1 MDGDY
6 VLTASRVD
14 QERVGCIR
22 TFSGLYVNPLAMRPE
37 DIRIEDIAH
46 HLSNICRYTGACPQ
60 NYNVAQ
66 HSWLVSDRL
75 DARCASRE
83 LQLAGLLHDAGE
95 AYFNDIASPV
105 KKDPRMKWYRDL
117 EHETTKMI
125 FGVFGL
131 ASDLLALTKSVDDEL
146 FRDEVKTWWG
156 GEPCIFVWPQTLSE
170 RNFLERFHRL
180 NISRS

>member
-46 HLSNICRYTGACPQ
+46 HLSNLCRYTGACPE

-66 HSWLVSDRL
+66 HSVLVSWRL
-75 DARCASRE
+75 ETYGVSRE
-83 LQLAGLLHDAGE
+83 LQLAGLLHDAAE
-95 AYFNDIASPV
+95 YVFNDLASPV

-125 FGVFGL
+125 FRVFGL
-131 ASDLLALTKSVDDEL
+131 APGLLALTKPVDDEL
-146 FRDEVKTWWG
+146 FHAEVKTWWG
-156 GEPCIFVWPQTLSE
+156 TGGPVVVWSQEKSE
-170 RNFLERFHRL
+170 QRFLERFHEL